1 MNWTEV
7 TIATTTA
14 GIEAVTGNLL
24 LLGINGA
31 SVTDS
36 RDFEAFLNHTETYW
50 DAVEDELMA
59 LRDCETTVTVYLP
72 DDAQGRRQLE
82 DLDAMLS
89 RLRGE
94 DADGAFG
101 RLERTL
107 KTVREEDWANEWRK
121 YFKPFTVGERF
132 LVKPSWEALEEATD
146 RTVLEIDPGSS
157 FGTGQH
163 HTTQLCME
171 LMEGL
176 NWEEARLLDIGT
188 GSGILAIAGLLLGAK
203 SARGIDIDLHA
214 VETSV
219 ENVRKNVGADAP
231 YEGFCGDIV
240 GDADLQTKIAGEY
253 EVITANIIADVIL
266 GLRETFLK
274 NLKPGGTL
282 IVSGIID
289 DRADEV
295 EDGLQSAGFTLR
307 ERAAQGGWVAME
319 FTR

>member
-7 TIATTTA
+7 TIATTTE
-14 GIEAVTGNLL
+14 GIETVTGNLL

-36 RDFEAFLNHTETYW
+36 QDFEAFLNHTETYW

-72 DDAQGRRQLE
+72 EDEQGAAQLR
-82 DLDAMLS
+82 DLDDMLA
-89 RLRGE
+89 RLRAE
-94 DADGAFG
+94 DTEGVYG
-101 RLERTL
+101 RLERTA
-107 KTVREEDWANEWRK
+107 KTVHEEDWANEWRK

-132 LVKPSWEALEEATD
+132 LVKPSWEALDEPTD

-176 NWEEARLLDIGT
+176 SWEDASLLDIGT
-188 GSGILAIAGLLLGAK
+188 GSGILAIAGLLLGARD
-203 SARGIDIDLHA
+203 ARGIDIDLHA

-240 GDADLQTKIAGEY
+240 TDRALQERIGGAY

-274 NLKPGGTL
+274 NLKKGGTL

-295 EDGLQSAGFTLR
+295 EEGLKEAGFTLI
-307 ERAAQGGWVAME
+307 ERTAQGGWVAME

>member
-7 TIATTTA
+7 AIATTTE
-14 GIEAVTGNLL
+14 GIEVVTGNLL

-50 DAVEDELMA
+50 DAVEEELMA
-59 LRDCETTVTVYLP
+59 LKDCETTVTVYLP
-72 DDAQGRRQLE
+72 CDEQGEAQLA
-82 DLDAMLS
+82 DLDEMLK
-89 RLRGE
+89 RLKAE
-94 DADGAFG
+94 DTDGVFG

-107 KTVREEDWANEWRK
+107 TIVREEDWANEWRK

-132 LVKPSWEALEEATD
+132 LVKPSWEALDGPTD
-146 RTVLEIDPGSS
+146 RTILEIDPGSS

-176 NWEEARLLDIGT
+176 TWENASLLDIGT

-203 SARGIDIDLHA
+203 DAGGIDIDLHA

-219 ENVRKNVGADAP
+219 ENVQKNVGTDAP
-231 YEGFCGDIV
+231 YQGFCGDIV
-240 GDADLQTKIAGEY
+240 TDVALQEQIGGQY
-253 EVITANIIADVIL
+253 EVITVNIIADVII
-266 GLRETFLK
+266 GLKDTFIK
-274 NLKPGGTL
+274 NLKPQGTL

-295 EDGLQSAGFTLR
+295 EETLKGGGFQLI
-307 ERAAQGGWVAME
+307 ERTAQGGWVAME

>member
-7 TIATTTA
+7 AIATTTE
-14 GIEAVTGNLL
+14 GIEVVTGNLL
-24 LLGINGA
+24 ILGINGA

-50 DAVEDELMA
+50 DAVEEDLMA
-59 LRDCETTVTVYLP
+59 LKDCETTVTVYLP
-72 DDAQGRRQLE
+72 QDEQGAQQLR
-82 DLDAMLS
+82 DLDEMLK
-89 RLRGE
+89 RLKAE
-94 DADGAFG
+94 DTDGVFG

-107 KTVREEDWANEWRK
+107 TTVREEDWANEWRK

-132 LVKPSWEALEEATD
+132 LVKPSWEALDEETD
-146 RTVLEIDPGSS
+146 RTILEIDPGSS

-176 NWEEARLLDIGT
+176 DWENSSLLDIGT

-203 SARGIDIDLHA
+203 DARGIDIDLHA

-219 ENVRKNVGADAP
+219 ENVKKNVGENAP

-240 GDADLQTKIAGEY
+240 TDTALQAKIGGQY
-253 EVITANIIADVIL
+253 EVITANIIADVII
-266 GLRETFLK
+266 GLKDTFLK
-274 NLKPGGTL
+274 NLKPQGTL

-289 DRADEV
+289 TRADEV
-295 EDGLQSAGFTLR
+295 EETLKNGGFTLV
-307 ERAAQGGWVAME
+307 ERTEQGGWVAME